1 MNTNQTLK
9 APVDSLLGKVVCKN
23 YLIVSKIN
31 EGSFGQVYKAI
42 H

>member
-9 APVDSLLGKVVCKN
+9 GPTDSMIGKLVCKN

-31 EGSFGQVYKAI
+31 EGSFG
-42 H
+42 